1 MVNTILTPQMIT
13 REALRILHQKLNFI
27 GNINRQYDDSFANS
41 GAKIGDTLK
50 IRLPNQYTVRT
61 GKTLSTQDTTEQS
74 VSLAVSNQKGVDVN
88 FSSAE
93 LTLSLDDF
101 STRILEPAMAV
112 LAANLEADAFSMAL
126 DVYNAINNIGSAITF
141 KNVMTGRKLLNDNL
155 APIDNNRTCILNTT
169 DQVDLIDALKGL
181 FQDSS
186 AIAKQYKE
194 GMMGR
199 TGGFDFYENTLI
211 PTQTTGTALS
221 ATTYTVNGA
230 VTTNGSS
237 TVTVATGAT
246 TFEKGDI
253 ITFSGCNRVH
263 PETKADTGALQ
274 QFVVTADYAG
284 GAGNIS
290 ISPAVYTSTGLQ
302 NVLATG
308 IPNGATVTKVGGASA
323 VYKPSLVFHKDAF
336 AFATADLIMPKGVD
350 FSAREVYD
358 GISMRIVRA
367 YDINNDNL
375 PCRIDVLYGYKTL
388 RAQLAARILS
398 N

>member
-1 MVNTILTPQMIT
+1 MPNTLLTPQMIT

-41 GAKIGDTLK
+41 GAKIGDTLS

-61 GKTLSTQDTTEQS
+61 GKTLSTQDTTENK
-74 VSLAVSNQKGVDVN
+74 VPLTVATQKGVDVN

-112 LAANLEADAFSMAL
+112 LAANMEADAFSMLL
-126 DVYNAINNIGSAITF
+126 DVYNSVNNIGSAITF

-155 APIDNNRTCILNTT
+155 APIDNRTCILNTT

-186 AIAKQYKE
+186 AIQKQYKE

-211 PTQTTGTALS
+211 PTQTTGTAAAS
-221 ATTYTVNGA
+221 TGYTVNGA
-230 VTTNGSS
+230 VTANGSS
-237 TVTVATGAT
+237 TVTVAAGTT
-246 TFEKGDI
+246 TFKKGDI

-263 PETKADTGALQ
+263 PETKADTGTLQ

-284 GAGNIS
+284 GAGTLQIA
-290 ISPAVYTSTGLQ
+290 PAIYTSGGMQ

-308 IPNGATVTKVGGASA
+308 IPNGATVTKVGGAST

-350 FSAREVYD
+350 FAAREVYD